1 MTLFVAQERE
11 PLTVAVLEGGESS
24 ERSISLESGAAV
36 RAALEERGHKVLAVD
51 PAEVDLS
58 TFDWTGIDVAFI
70 ALHGFF
76 GEDGQV
82 QQILENAGMPYTGSD
97 PAAARLSFQ
106 KSAAKER
113 FFQNYVPTPPYVL
126 IHEGD
131 TAGDIMKKARS
142 LGFPLAVKPDSQGSS
157 LGVSVVQ
164 SPDELAEALPRCFH
178 LEAFGLLESAVLGS
192 EWTVGI
198 FDDLMLPLIQV
209 VPGRP
214 FYDYHAKYAD
224 DSTQYLFDFDVPSD
238 VVSSISQAAR
248 NAYDALKLRGVAR
261 IDLVL
266 DRFNRP
272 WVLEANS
279 VPGLTSHSL
288 VPKAAARIGI
298 SMGELCEQ
306 MLRRSLNTAP
316 QP

>member
-1 MTLFVAQERE
+1 MTTFETQGLD

-36 RAALEERGHKVLAVD
+36 RAALAERGHKVIAID
-51 PAEVDLS
+51 PSEVDLS
-58 TFDWTGIDVAFI
+58 TYDWSGIDTAFI

-82 QQILENAGMPYTGSD
+82 QQILEDAEMPYTGSD

-131 TAGDIMKKARS
+131 TANGIMKKARS
-142 LGFPLAVKPDSQGSS
+142 LGYPLAVKPDSQGSS

-164 SPDELAEALPRCFH
+164 SPDELPEALTRCFH
-178 LEAFGLLESAVLGS
+178 LEAFGLLEAGVLGS

-198 FDDLMLPLIQV
+198 MDELMLPLIQV
-209 VPGRP
+209 VPNRP
-214 FYDYHAKYAD
+214 FYDYQAKYAD
-224 DSTQYLFDFDVPSD
+224 DTTEYQFEFDIPSD
-238 VVSSISQAAR
+238 VVNSINQAAR
-248 NAYDALKLRGVAR
+248 NAYDALKMQGIAR

-279 VPGLTSHSL
+279 VPGMTSHSL

-306 MLRRSLNTAP
+306 MLQRSLNAAP
-316 QP
+316 QS